1 MFTRPRR
8 YTKKIII
15 YGEVL
20 VGWGLSSYLFFGLI
34 VAMAGTM
41 VAFNP
46 RGDHFIPLPVPL
58 GRWGSAPPDFSSLLS
73 LHHCKEEVGLGGWEM
88 CGSRAWLVVS
98 LWLSFL
104 FATQRESFPSPE
116 RVVSGR
122 QGIGSSEMLPA
133 DSKAESLGRGV
144 GGCRSYGNCGDA
156 SLLDFQRRKS
166 KVWIKGVACRFS
178 FVAFLLPSQKK
189 SSRVQSGSL

>member
-1 MFTRPRR
+1 
-8 YTKKIII
+8 
-15 YGEVL
+15 
-20 VGWGLSSYLFFGLI
+20 
-34 VAMAGTM
+34 M

-46 RGDHFIPLPVPL
+46 RGDHFIPPPVPL

-122 QGIGSSEMLPA
+122 QGIGSSEMLPT
-133 DSKAESLGRGV
+133 DSKAWSLVEKGSGAAKCSRPIPKQSLWAEGWAVVGAMAIAETLLCLTFKEESQMCGSRAWLV
-144 GGCRSYGNCGDA
+144 G
-156 SLLDFQRRKS
+156 
-166 KVWIKGVACRFS
+166 
-178 FVAFLLPSQKK
+178 FLL
-189 SSRVQSGSL
+189 